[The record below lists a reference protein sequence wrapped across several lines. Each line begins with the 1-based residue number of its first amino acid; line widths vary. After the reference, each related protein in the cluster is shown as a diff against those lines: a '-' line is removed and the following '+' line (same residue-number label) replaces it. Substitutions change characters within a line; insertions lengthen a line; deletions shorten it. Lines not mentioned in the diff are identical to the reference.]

1 MSVVREHYL
10 REDISC
16 KSELCVL
23 CPDIHRISKGA
34 CDFIV
39 SGFDYSVS
47 ALKKDSYTFSVLK
60 CLWLSM
66 NIINDTAGGILSGS
80 VSHYVLPDVQCVQHY
95 LELWQH
101 PAITDLILL
110 QTALTHV
117 I

>member
-1 MSVVREHYL
+1 MYYVQIYTEYLKVRA
-10 REDISC
+10 ISLFLALTRD
-16 KSELCVL
+16 KN
-23 CPDIHRISKGA
+23 
-34 CDFIV
+34 
-39 SGFDYSVS
+39 YSVS
-47 ALKKDSYTFSVLK
+47 ALKKVSYTFSVLK
-60 CLWLSM
+60 YLWLSM

-110 QTALTHV
+110 QTTLTHV